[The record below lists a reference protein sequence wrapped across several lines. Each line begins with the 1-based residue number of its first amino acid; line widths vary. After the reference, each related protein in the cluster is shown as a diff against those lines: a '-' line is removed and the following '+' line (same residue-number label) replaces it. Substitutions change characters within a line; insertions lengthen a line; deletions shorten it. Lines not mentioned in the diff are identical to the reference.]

1 MLVHLHPL
9 GLMRPQA
16 GDDLIGRSAGRGV
29 LEGFV
34 DLPPE
39 FAAAVFQIGSP
50 VPQESEASQNHLG
63 RTLRRHAEPENRDKL
78 RDELSD
84 DRHVLLSA
92 LAGRAD
98 ILATAD
104 LADFAEGPGIRFMR
118 DDVVVYPIAGPSL
131 VIAQP
136 HFLARWLRIGTVPDT
151 AFIRNDEADLMPR
164 DDRPAWMD

>member
-9 GLMRPQA
+9 GMMRPQE
-16 GDDLIGRSAGRGV
+16 GDDLVGRSAGRGV

-63 RTLRRHAEPENRDKL
+63 RTLRRHAE
-78 RDELSD
+78 
-84 DRHVLLSA
+84 
-92 LAGRAD
+92 
-98 ILATAD
+98 
-104 LADFAEGPGIRFMR
+104 GPAIRFMR

-136 HFLARWLRIGTVPDT
+136 RFLARWLRIGTVPDA